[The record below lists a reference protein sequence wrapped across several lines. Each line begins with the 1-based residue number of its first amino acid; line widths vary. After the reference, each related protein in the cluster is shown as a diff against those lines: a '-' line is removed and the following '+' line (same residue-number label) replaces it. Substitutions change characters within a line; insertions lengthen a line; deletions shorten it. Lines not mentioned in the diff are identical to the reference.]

1 MKEWLKRN
9 YQFSDYQ
16 IAQLGHL
23 CKTLFSEISKLL
35 IMAVIFCHK
44 PDIYLVSVT
53 FLLLLRTATG
63 GLHCKT
69 YLTCLLASFT
79 YMFFCIELL
88 PLFQLPFAI
97 YPVLLCGCIPVN
109 YILGP
114 VTSDI
119 HVPLTETRIKK
130 GRIRAALIILI
141 LLIFTCIYP
150 NSKYTVVCFWITI
163 VHSLQLLYAKIRKK
177 GAHYETEINCM
188 D

>member
-35 IMAVIFCHK
+35 IMAVIFHHK
-44 PDIYLVSVT
+44 SDVYLVSVT

-69 YLTCLLASFT
+69 YLTCLLASFA
-79 YMFFCIELL
+79 YMFFCIELF
-88 PLFQLPFAI
+88 PLLHLPFEI
-97 YPVLLCGCIPVN
+97 YLFLLCGCILIN
-109 YILGP
+109 YKFGP
-114 VTSDI
+114 ITSDI
-119 HVPLTETRIKK
+119 HVPLTKKRIKK
-130 GRIRAALIILI
+130 GRIRTTLIILI

-177 GAHYETEINCM
+177 GVHYEKEINCM